1 MERKRIDARRDY
13 RSGVLLEKDAGDD
26 PFALFQRWLQ
36 EAERDGL
43 PEHNAM
49 MLATAGSDHVSCR
62 VVLLRE
68 LDADGFTFFTNY
80 NSRKAIDLER
90 DPRTALT
97 FFWPAHERQVRVEG
111 HAERITAEDSDA
123 YFRSRPRE
131 SRVGAW
137 ASDQSREIA
146 DRDSLEAK
154 VDRWKER
161 LKESDVPRPGHWGGF
176 RVVPV
181 RIEFWQGRPDRMHD
195 RLLYRRGADGAW
207 TRERL
212 QP

>member
-13 RSGVLLEKDAGDD
+13 RSGVLLEKDAGGD
-26 PFALFQRWLQ
+26 PFALFHRWLQ
-36 EAERDGL
+36 EAEQDGL

-68 LDADGFTFFTNY
+68 LDARGFTFFTNY

-207 TRERL
+207 TRVRL